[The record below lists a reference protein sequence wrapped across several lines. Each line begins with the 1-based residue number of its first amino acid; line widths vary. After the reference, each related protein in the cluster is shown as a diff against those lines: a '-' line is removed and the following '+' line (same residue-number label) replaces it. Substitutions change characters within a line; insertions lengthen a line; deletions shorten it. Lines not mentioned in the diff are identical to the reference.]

1 MGRFKLTF
9 VQWIERIHLMYF
21 VFVSTKYINT
31 AELWCRDCITNK
43 CLAGKHSPGFDVS
56 YDRKSLVSMF
66 LHVFVCAFDVLCLC
80 EIKKGNYEYT
90 IMNVCCVELLCV
102 YMWVDILC
110 VCLMKNFSL
119 SIYIKLCVVCACV
132 CTENCLGTPNA
143 PLDSSLYIEI

>member
-80 EIKKGNYEYT
+80 EIKKRQLWIYNYECVLCWAVVCVYVSGYFCVCVCVFDEKLFS
-90 IMNVCCVELLCV
+90 IYIYKVVCCVCLCL
-102 YMWVDILC
+102 YG
-110 VCLMKNFSL
+110 KL
-119 SIYIKLCVVCACV
+119 SGH
-132 CTENCLGTPNA
+132 T
-143 PLDSSLYIEI
+143 